1 MEDQDYSTG
10 FGTLTLPLSLLLIV
24 RHTERIP
31 SCFEDFN
38 IFRTAAQMQL
48 KFFIKN
54 FDQYDFLLPP
64 TNRVLSGLRSKPRL
78 SITFL
83 GNSLRI
89 SSPSFNTSKM
99 MKYHSNLHNN
109 TVSKLKTTRN
119 SGERWLFPPHV
130 CWNSQLLG
138 FSWWLIQRKT
148 WCTIYPGHLV
158 RLRDVNQHE
167 VWTCTSLHLNH
178 TLNPGVPVFTEG
190 MQSVRTTT
198 NVRGCNHRNNSSV
211 TTVTVNNSDWQHRE
225 SDNTQ
230 HSSASEWE
238 RVGLISQHCN
248 HVTVLP
254 SQKQWVCLTSQWL
267 QDHNQYP
274 DNLRPIVLIDPN
286 TNNQF
291 TPINISL

>member
-1 MEDQDYSTG
+1 
-10 FGTLTLPLSLLLIV
+10 
-24 RHTERIP
+24 
-31 SCFEDFN
+31 
-38 IFRTAAQMQL
+38 MQL

-119 SGERWLFPPHV
+119 SDERWLFPPHV

-190 MQSVRTTT
+190 RQSVRTTT

-238 RVGLISQHCN
+238 RVGLISQHWN
-248 HVTVLP
+248 HVTALP

-267 QDHNQYP
+267 QDHT
-274 DNLRPIVLIDPN
+274 IN
-286 TNNQF
+286 TQ
-291 TPINISL
+291 TIYGPLYSSTQTLPINISL

>member
-1 MEDQDYSTG
+1 
-10 FGTLTLPLSLLLIV
+10 
-24 RHTERIP
+24 
-31 SCFEDFN
+31 
-38 IFRTAAQMQL
+38 MQL

-119 SGERWLFPPHV
+119 SDERWLFPPHV

-178 TLNPGVPVFTEG
+178 TLNPRVPVFTEG
-190 MQSVRTTT
+190 RQLVRTTT
-198 NVRGCNHRNNSSV
+198 NVRGCYHRNNSSV
-211 TTVTVNNSDWQHRE
+211 TTVTVNVNNSDWQQEE
-225 SDNTQ
+225 SDNMETLTTQ
-230 HSSASEWE
+230 RIWQYTTLFSLRVKE
-238 RVGLISQHCN
+238 RVGLISQYCN

>member
-1 MEDQDYSTG
+1 
-10 FGTLTLPLSLLLIV
+10 
-24 RHTERIP
+24 
-31 SCFEDFN
+31 
-38 IFRTAAQMQL
+38 MQL

-119 SGERWLFPPHV
+119 SDERWLFPPHV

-158 RLRDVNQHE
+158 RLRDVNQHG
-167 VWTCTSLHLNH
+167 SLDMH
-178 TLNPGVPVFTEG
+178 
-190 MQSVRTTT
+190 
-198 NVRGCNHRNNSSV
+198 
-211 TTVTVNNSDWQHRE
+211 
-225 SDNTQ
+225 
-230 HSSASEWE
+230 
-238 RVGLISQHCN
+238 
-248 HVTVLP
+248 
-254 SQKQWVCLTSQWL
+254 
-267 QDHNQYP
+267 
-274 DNLRPIVLIDPN
+274 
-286 TNNQF
+286 QF
-291 TPINISL
+291 TPLSHTESLGTCLYWGEAVSQNNYKRQGL

>member
-1 MEDQDYSTG
+1 MSPLNMEDQDYSTG
-10 FGTLTLPLSLLLIV
+10 FGTLTLPLSLPLIV

-54 FDQYDFLLPP
+54 FDRYDFLLPP

-119 SGERWLFPPHV
+119 SDER
-130 CWNSQLLG
+130 
-138 FSWWLIQRKT
+138 
-148 WCTIYPGHLV
+148 
-158 RLRDVNQHE
+158 
-167 VWTCTSLHLNH
+167 
-178 TLNPGVPVFTEG
+178 
-190 MQSVRTTT
+190 
-198 NVRGCNHRNNSSV
+198 
-211 TTVTVNNSDWQHRE
+211 
-225 SDNTQ
+225 
-230 HSSASEWE
+230 
-238 RVGLISQHCN
+238 
-248 HVTVLP
+248 
-254 SQKQWVCLTSQWL
+254 
-267 QDHNQYP
+267 
-274 DNLRPIVLIDPN
+274 
-286 TNNQF
+286 
-291 TPINISL
+291 

>member
-1 MEDQDYSTG
+1 
-10 FGTLTLPLSLLLIV
+10 
-24 RHTERIP
+24 
-31 SCFEDFN
+31 
-38 IFRTAAQMQL
+38 MQL

-64 TNRVLSGLRSKPRL
+64 TNRVLSGLCSKPRL

-119 SGERWLFPPHV
+119 SDERWLFPPHV

-158 RLRDVNQHE
+158 RLRDESGH
-167 VWTCTSLHLNH
+167 
-178 TLNPGVPVFTEG
+178 VPVYTSITHWILG
-190 MQSVRTTT
+190 YLSLL
-198 NVRGCNHRNNSSV
+198 RGCSQSEQLQMSGV
-211 TTVTVNNSDWQHRE
+211 VITGTTVQWQQWLLTTVT
-225 SDNTQ
+225 DNTENLTIHNTLQ
-230 HSSASEWE
+230 PQSERELALFHNTATMSQFSPHKNNESVWLPNDSRITINTQTIYGPLYSST
-238 RVGLISQHCN
+238 Q
-248 HVTVLP
+248 T
-254 SQKQWVCLTSQWL
+254 LTTNSL
-267 QDHNQYP
+267 Q
-274 DNLRPIVLIDPN
+274 
-286 TNNQF
+286 
-291 TPINISL
+291 